1 MSLKWYEINEAIED
15 AKETTRVVDVKVNQM
30 AGIISGKLKIC
41 DVDSDI
47 LCKLKSEL
55 KNFNMHT
62 FKWKD

>member
-15 AKETTRVVDVKVNQM
+15 AKETIRVVDVKVNQM